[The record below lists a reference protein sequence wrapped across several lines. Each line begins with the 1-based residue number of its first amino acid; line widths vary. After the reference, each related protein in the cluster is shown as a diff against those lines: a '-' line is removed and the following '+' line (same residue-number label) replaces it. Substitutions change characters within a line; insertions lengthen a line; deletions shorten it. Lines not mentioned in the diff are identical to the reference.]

1 MKNPHDIIL
10 RPVMTEKSFDAMADK
25 RYVFEVAINANKIE
39 IKQAV
44 EAVFGVK
51 VASVNT
57 LRTLGKI
64 KRQGRYSGRTPE
76 IKKAYK
82 EVEHVAAERLLG
94 MLPDDLRESFR
105 PALIITDGKEHQLVK
120 AADKLSAYIKCIEE
134 RRAGNDEFISAEKQ
148 TLAILDES
156 PLPEV
161 KYFLEHFIPAF
172 ELNLDQLGTM

>member
-10 RPVMTEKSFDAMADK
+10 RPVLTEKAYDGLADK
-25 RYVFEVAINANKIE
+25 RYVFEVAIGANKIE

-76 IKKAYK
+76 IKKAYVTLK
-82 EVEHVAAERLLG
+82 EDSKAIEFFDG
-94 MLPDDLRESFR
+94 M
-105 PALIITDGKEHQLVK
+105 AQ
-120 AADKLSAYIKCIEE
+120 
-134 RRAGNDEFISAEKQ
+134 
-148 TLAILDES
+148 
-156 PLPEV
+156 
-161 KYFLEHFIPAF
+161 
-172 ELNLDQLGTM
+172 